1 MKIGIPKMIVVGV
14 CLMIASGAVNGW
26 PLATERK
33 ADGLQKRMT
42 ECDRNIDELIRFH
55 DGQAGAAASDR
66 KVVEANVKVCFSE
79 LKNYF
84 YVTVARTK
92 LKARGVSGF

>member
-14 CLMIASGAVNGW
+14 CLLIASGAVNGW
-26 PLATERK
+26 PLTTERK

-42 ECDRNIDELIRFH
+42 ECDKNIDELIRFH
-55 DGQAGAAASDR
+55 DGEAGTATRDR
-66 KVVEANVKVCFSE
+66 KFVEGNVKACLSE